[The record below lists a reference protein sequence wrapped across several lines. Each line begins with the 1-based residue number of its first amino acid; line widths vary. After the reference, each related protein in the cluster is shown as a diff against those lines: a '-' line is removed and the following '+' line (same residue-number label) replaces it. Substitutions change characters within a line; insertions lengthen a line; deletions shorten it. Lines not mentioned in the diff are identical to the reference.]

1 VLYYS
6 LKLFITAAFI
16 ITALSGLNRTAY
28 AQEKHPDKLYP
39 RSAEWS
45 VDCRILSLTEETVL
59 VMFQGKEVPYEIHR
73 TSLLKIEYENG
84 RQIHFNEFGQ
94 VSGEVT
100 LASPALVEEVL
111 NFGFIKLEGGETVI
125 LNGIDFSLPADSL
138 ELRVFRE
145 GTEYVRN
152 LILNQ
157 TVQLQFDLQ
166 RRDEFGR
173 LLAYVILPGG
183 LILNAEIIKQGY
195 CRVDRGRL
203 LIYLEDFKLLEA
215 EAQRENRGLWSRDS
229 SFQ

>member
-1 VLYYS
+1 MFYFP
-6 LKLFITAAFI
+6 LKLFITASF
-16 ITALSGLNRTAY
+16 TVFVLTGLNHTAY
-28 AQEKHPDKLYP
+28 AQEKYPDKLYP

-59 VMFQGKEVPYEIHR
+59 VMFQRKEAPVEIHR
-73 TSLLKIEYENG
+73 TSLLKIEYGNG

-100 LASPALVEEVL
+100 LARSALVEDVL
-111 NFGFIKLEGGETVI
+111 NLGLIKLEGGEIVV

-138 ELRVFRE
+138 EFRFFRE
-145 GTEYVRN
+145 GTDYVRN

-157 TVQLQFDLQ
+157 TVQLQIDLQ

-173 LLAYVILPGG
+173 LLAYIILPGG

-203 LIYLEDFKLLEA
+203 LIYLEDFKLLET
-215 EAQRENRGLWSRDS
+215 EAHRENRGIWSRDS